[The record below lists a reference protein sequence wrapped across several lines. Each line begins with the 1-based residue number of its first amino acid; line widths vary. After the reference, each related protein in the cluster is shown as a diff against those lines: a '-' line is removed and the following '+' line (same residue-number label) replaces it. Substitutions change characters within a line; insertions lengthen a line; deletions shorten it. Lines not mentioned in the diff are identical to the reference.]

1 MALVVSTKLGC
12 ARSQEMGRLRVL
24 HLLGPLRLSGA
35 EMMLLSAADFFL
47 ESKLALFVA
56 SIASEHESSAARHFD
71 AAGFEVLHLGAGRL
85 RWLYAYWRTLGTLRA
100 DCVHVHAEKASIA
113 TTILPRLRR
122 IRVVRT
128 VHSEFGFGGALR
140 VRKLIERWVARHLG
154 VVFVAVS
161 PSVQENE
168 LKRFSNSSQVI
179 LNWFN
184 ERHFVPPTP
193 VNRSSARAKYE
204 ADGRVVIA
212 VIGNCSAVKNHIQVF
227 NSLALCP
234 SETRPLVLHAG
245 DSEFSDFE
253 KKLVSELGLDADVRF
268 LGAVSDV
275 LPLLHAADAFLMPS
289 MYEGL
294 SVAAIEAA
302 ATGLPLI
309 LSDVA
314 GLRIFAD
321 LFPNVELVSM
331 SAERLSAVMQM
342 VEPLGA
348 GDTRR
353 LAAAARAKSTFDR
366 GAGARKYL
374 ELYPRSAKQGC
385 DW

>member
-24 HLLGPLRLSGA
+24 HLLGPLKLSGA

-56 SIASEHESSAARHFD
+56 SIASEHESSAARRFD
-71 AAGFEVLHLGAGRL
+71 AAGFEVLHLGGGRL

-128 VHSEFGFGGALR
+128 VHSEFGFVGALR

-212 VIGNCSAVKNHIQVF
+212 VIGNCSAVKNHILVF

-253 KKLVSELGLDADVRF
+253 KRLVSELGLDADVRF

-289 MYEGL
+289 MYEGIG
-294 SVAAIEAA
+294 VAAIEAA

-314 GLRIFAD
+314 GFRIFAD

-331 SAERLSAVMQM
+331 SADRLSAVMQM

-348 GDTRR
+348 GDPRR
-353 LAAAARAKSTFDR
+353 LVAAARAKSTFDR